1 VKKIADKSQD
11 ECIKQLEELC
21 RVRASLDT
29 NNPQWRGSRL
39 AGAKSQLERRFVHI
53 SGEYAS
59 GEYASGEYA
68 SRVTN
73 DLLSGE
79 RSMLRSR
86 VYGAV
91 INSNHIEPRRVLE
104 DASNIVPERVR
115 DAVERHGSVKVNT
128 ASTVSSRR
136 RINLLIRA

>member
-1 VKKIADKSQD
+1 
-11 ECIKQLEELC
+11 
-21 RVRASLDT
+21 
-29 NNPQWRGSRL
+29 
-39 AGAKSQLERRFVHI
+39 VHI
-53 SGEYAS
+53 S

-104 DASNIVPERVR
+104 DASNVVPERMR
-115 DAVERHGSVKVNT
+115 DAVERHGSVKVT
-128 ASTVSSRR
+128 ASTVSSR
-136 RINLLIRA
+136 